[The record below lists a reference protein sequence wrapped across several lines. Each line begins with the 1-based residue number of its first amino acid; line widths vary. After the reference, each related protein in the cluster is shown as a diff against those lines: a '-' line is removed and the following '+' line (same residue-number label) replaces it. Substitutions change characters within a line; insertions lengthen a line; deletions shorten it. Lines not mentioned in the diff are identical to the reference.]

1 MSSLRV
7 AVVVATF
14 VAVCHATPPIYV
26 DSLHGSDGNSGASPT
41 AALASITAAQS
52 AARKVLAAG
61 PLADDLNVLIAPGDY
76 ALSATLTLDASDS
89 GSAGALR
96 SRRFTHHLFAR
107 STVGLRVGAPNPPID
122 VRHSYTVAWFSNSQD
137 K

>member
-26 DSLHGSDGNSGASPT
+26 DSLHGSDGNSGASPA

-76 ALSATLTLDASDS
+76 ALSATLTTLPASI
-89 GSAGALR
+89 AGEGGG
-96 SRRFTHHLFAR
+96 H
-107 STVGLRVGAPNPPID
+107 G
-122 VRHSYTVAWFSNSQD
+122 
-137 K
+137 